1 MILDYVEEDNRRIKW
16 KNWSEKNKLKGS
28 YRRGGKEERCM
39 VE

>member
-16 KNWSEKNKLKGS
+16 KNWSEKNKLKRS
-28 YRRGGKEERCM
+28 YRRGGKEEMWM